1 MSELKHITKE
11 EQPSA
16 AGVVLDNMRE
26 KKQKAVRSFINNK
39 GFFVGLI
46 LVFIVIVVFTTNVNL
61 TSSVELVKLGLTIFV
76 LIFCSYSMY
85 INCAD
90 SGMRAGRLNTLY
102 NKQKNKYDGLKDRI
116 VENKQQIR
124 LAEFCSYY
132 KDEELRNSRKDIL
145 DEVGLDYNDYMKK
158 YVGLDNDTIKSN
170 TELSLAQINAIIR
183 ANSIKPVKLAPEM
196 IMKCGRG
203 NKRRNPLGVRPETK
217 RGWNYGIKLVT
228 TIIVSIFTGMIALDL
243 IKNPT
248 WATFAELCLKLLTVV
263 LSGFTGY
270 KMGYENI
277 TIDTVNYITDQI
289 DLLTQFEQYI
299 ENNPAPIVSEK
310 KPDVAVV
317 EVHNEEVVEQVSQ
330 PTESV
335 I

>member
-1 MSELKHITKE
+1 MSDKIEHIEK
-11 EQPSA
+11 A
-16 AGVVLDNMRE
+16 APAPENTPNNGGLGGALDSMRE
-26 KKQKAVRSFINNK
+26 SKNKAIKSFINNK
-39 GFFVGLI
+39 GFFVGII

-61 TSSVELVKLGLTIFV
+61 TSSIKLVKLGLTIFI
-76 LIFCSYSMY
+76 LIFCAYSMY

-90 SGMRAGRLNTLY
+90 SGMRAGKLSALY
-102 NKQKNKYDGLKDRI
+102 IKQKRKYDELKERI
-116 VENKQQIR
+116 VENKQQIY
-124 LAEFCSYY
+124 LADFCSSY

-145 DEVGLDYNDYMKK
+145 DEVGLDYNDYTKK
-158 YVGLDNDTIKSN
+158 YVGLDNDTIKAK

-228 TIIVSIFTGMIALDL
+228 TILVSIFTGMIALDL

-299 ENNPAPIVSEK
+299 ESTISTDAKE
-310 KPDVAVV
+310 
-317 EVHNEEVVEQVSQ
+317 
-330 PTESV
+330 
-335 I
+335 

>member
-1 MSELKHITKE
+1 MSELEHITKE

-16 AGVVLDNMRE
+16 AGVFLDNMRE

-76 LIFCSYSMY
+76 LNFCSYSMY

-158 YVGLDNDTIKSN
+158 YVGLDNDTIKSS

-310 KPDVAVV
+310 KPAVAVV
-317 EVHNEEVVEQVSQ
+317 EVRNEEVVEQVS
-330 PTESV
+330 
-335 I
+335 